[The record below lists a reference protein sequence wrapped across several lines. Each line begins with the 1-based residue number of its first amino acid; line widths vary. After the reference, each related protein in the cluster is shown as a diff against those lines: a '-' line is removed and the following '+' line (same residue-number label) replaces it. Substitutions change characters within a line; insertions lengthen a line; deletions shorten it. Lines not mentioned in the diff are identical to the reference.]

1 MNNKQIEKIM
11 SVLLAISALLVV
23 IGALLKLE
31 HYPNGSLILTIGFGT
46 FLIFSSIEINR
57 LRKVVKKLESQVDK
71 I

>member
-11 SVLLAISALLVV
+11 SVLLALSALLVV
-23 IGALLKLE
+23 IGAFLKLE

-57 LRKVVKKLESQVDK
+57 LRKVIKKLENQLDK
-71 I
+71 N